1 MSSATEVRVTLRT
14 RHGVKNPVRDSLAV
28 VGSAHTLGCWK
39 TDRAVRAQYKG
50 GLAWEAV
57 VRLPANQ
64 NVAWKWVVLDR
75 YKNEV
80 GMALLRTCTISFF
93 IWC

>member
-1 MSSATEVRVTLRT
+1 MSSVTEVRVTLRT
-14 RHGVKNPVRDSLAV
+14 KHGVKNPVRDSLAV
-28 VGSAHTLGCWK
+28 LGSAHTLGCWK
-39 TDRAVRAQYKG
+39 TERAVRAQYTG

-75 YKNEV
+75 YKNKV
-80 GMALLRTCTISFF
+80 GMALINLLRTCTISY
-93 IWC
+93 